1 MSSQSDIEEKRGVD
15 DIGNSTLPIAAPAP
29 VAAPP
34 AVGPPPNGGLKA
46 WSQVLG
52 AFFLMV
58 NTW

>member
-1 MSSQSDIEEKRGVD
+1 MSSHSDLEKASL
-15 DIGNSTLPIAAPAP
+15 DIGEPGSGGVAQAPPSAPA
-29 VAAPP
+29 AP

-46 WSQVLG
+46 WSQVVG

>member
-1 MSSQSDIEEKRGVD
+1 MSSQSDVEEKTGVD
-15 DIGNSTLPIAAPAP
+15 NIGPSTPPIAALTPSVAP
-29 VAAPP
+29 S